1 MSLFTV
7 TGEAKL
13 FYRACC
19 KEQDAH
25 IKAQLDKG
33 INPPKINLEL
43 DSIKDNYDNNDLAQR
58 DMELIV
64 EELMEVGVV
73 DGV

>member
-1 MSLFTV
+1 M
-7 TGEAKL
+7 
-13 FYRACC
+13 
-19 KEQDAH
+19 
-25 IKAQLDKG
+25 DKG
-33 INPPKINLEL
+33 INPPKIKLEL

-58 DMELIV
+58 DMDLIV